1 MAEYVAIVR
10 RRAVDWYLSVPAVGL
25 GAPLWRPA
33 EAVRLA
39 VRLVRLRTGRDLP
52 ESAVGVLTAG
62 PEDLYLP
69 AGRTEVEARHT
80 DGRWH
85 RGQLAGWVR
94 QSDDTWQ
101 AVVCYPV
108 AGVLWERVLAAGR
121 WRPAAATEQAG
132 TEEEPGIPTGPATP

>member
-10 RRAVDWYLSVPAVGL
+10 RRAVDWHLWVPAVGL

-33 EAVRLA
+33 EATRLA
-39 VRLVRLRTGRDLP
+39 VQLVRLSTGREPP

-69 AGRTEVEARHT
+69 AGHTEVEARHT
-80 DGRWH
+80 DGRWYQ
-85 RGQLAGWVR
+85 GKLAGWVR
-94 QSDDTWQ
+94 ESNDSWQ

-108 AGVLWERVLAAGR
+108 AGVLWERILAAGR
-121 WRPAAATEQAG
+121 WRPTSGAVEDAG
-132 TEEEPGIPTGPATP
+132 TGQRPGVPT